1 MSAYIVGDIT
11 VHDTE
16 RYKKY
21 VGRAPDFVKK
31 HSGKYLVRGGDMQV
45 SEGDWNPQRVV
56 VIEFPSMAD
65 AQGFLQDPEYQAIA
79 EDRRAATTSNLIV
92 VEGAFV

>member
-16 RYKKY
+16 RYMKY
-21 VGRAPDFVKK
+21 VSRAPDFVNK
-31 HSGKYLVRGGDMQV
+31 HSGKYLVRGGDMEV

-56 VIEFPSMAD
+56 VIEFPSMED

-79 EDRRAATTSNLIV
+79 EDRRAATTSRLIV
-92 VEGAFV
+92 VEGASV